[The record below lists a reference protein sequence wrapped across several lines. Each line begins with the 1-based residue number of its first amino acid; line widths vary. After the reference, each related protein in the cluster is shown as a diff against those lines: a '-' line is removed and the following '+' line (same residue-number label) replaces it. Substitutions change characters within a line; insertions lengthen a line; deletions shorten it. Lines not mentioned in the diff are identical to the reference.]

1 MEYGNTKGVTNP
13 HLVLESAWRNPPNWQ
28 MMKDALGQVET
39 AIPKEMAWKINLYR
53 GYLAICHP
61 DDPHLATVDRYV
73 EVASALCIKVTLSML
88 TCSSLVETEPRQEG
102 LREKINYF
110 PRRDK
115 SRLTMC
121 TNDLQNVRNSLPK

>member
-1 MEYGNTKGVTNP
+1 MKLWEEHWLRSSKELNQWEILLEYGNTKGVTNP

-88 TCSSLVETEPRQEG
+88 TCSSLVETKPRWG
-102 LREKINYF
+102 GFAR
-110 PRRDK
+110 K
-115 SRLTMC
+115 S
-121 TNDLQNVRNSLPK
+121 S